1 MSIPHEII
9 RHQASNVSAVPSPFS
24 AANPD
29 YLKFR
34 VFRP

>member
-9 RHQASNVSAVPSPFS
+9 RHQTSAVPSPFS

-34 VFRP
+34 VFGP